1 MTQCAAPSAAAV
13 AARRAMKKSFQTRGI
28 LTAVSSGMV
37 YGMYTAFMT
46 YAMAL
51 GVWAVW
57 YGEGSGLSEFAVLF
71 LLSALGAGLT
81 DGCAAIWALIM
92 AALRGKLGDFGRSFK
107 TRPGAMMIIAALFG
121 GPFAS
126 TCYVVGLQMA
136 GSIVVPISALCPAI
150 GAILARFLFRQPL
163 TPRMMLGILI
173 CFSASALIGFSSMG
187 GIEAR
192 PHMMLGLL
200 FGFLAALGWGIEGC
214 VCGYGVSIID
224 SEVGITI
231 REVTIGISNLIIL
244 VPILGWIGQTDGFA
258 MLGKA
263 LADMDSM
270 KWFIVA
276 GFLCY
281 FNFMCWYRG
290 NAMCGAALGMA
301 CNCAYSF
308 WGPFF
313 CWLILGVFFGLDG
326 WNMAPVAWVGAV
338 LMVVGIFTIA
348 TNPLALFRRKEQ

>member
-46 YAMAL
+46 YAMAM
-51 GVWAVW
+51 GIWAVW
-57 YGEGSGLSEFAVLF
+57 YGENSGLSEFAVLF

-107 TRPGAMMIIAALFG
+107 TRPGMMMLVAALFG

-126 TCYVVGLQMA
+126 TCYVVGLQMT

-173 CFSASALIGFSSMG
+173 CLSASALIGFSSMG

-192 PHMMLGLL
+192 PHMMLGLF

-263 LADMDSM
+263 LADVDSM
-270 KWFIVA
+270 KWFVVA

-281 FNFMCWYRG
+281 FSFMCWYRG

-301 CNCAYSF
+301 CNGAYSF

-313 CWLILGVFFGLDG
+313 CWLILGVVFGLDG
-326 WNMAPVAWVGAV
+326 WNMVPVAWVGAV

-348 TNPLALFRRKEQ
+348 TNPLALFHRKEQ

>member
-1 MTQCAAPSAAAV
+1 MKALNQQKTELFRNILLITLGSLLYALNFDLFLEPGGISSGGVSGIAMIIVYAAHPKFLTV
-13 AARRAMKKSFQTRGI
+13 GI
-28 LTAVSSGMV
+28 LN
-37 YGMYTAFMT
+37 
-46 YAMAL
+46 AMINIP
-51 GVWAVW
+51 
-57 YGEGSGLSEFAVLF
+57 LF
-71 LLSALGAGLT
+71 LCGLKKI
-81 DGCAAIWALIM
+81 G
-92 AALRGKLGDFGRSFK
+92 RHFFFGSLYSTVLTSVFLDLFARILPVP
-107 TRPGAMMIIAALFG
+107 TVEPLVAALFG

-173 CFSASALIGFSSMG
+173 CLSASALIGFSSMG

-192 PHMMLGLL
+192 PHMMLGLF

-263 LADMDSM
+263 LADVDSM
-270 KWFIVA
+270 KWFVVA

-301 CNCAYSF
+301 CNGAYSF

-313 CWLILGVFFGLDG
+313 CWLILGVVFGLDG
-326 WNMAPVAWVGAV
+326 WNMVPVAWVGAV

-348 TNPLALFRRKEQ
+348 TNPLALFHRKEQ

>member
-1 MTQCAAPSAAAV
+1 
-13 AARRAMKKSFQTRGI
+13 
-28 LTAVSSGMV
+28 
-37 YGMYTAFMT
+37 
-46 YAMAL
+46 
-51 GVWAVW
+51 
-57 YGEGSGLSEFAVLF
+57 
-71 LLSALGAGLT
+71 
-81 DGCAAIWALIM
+81 
-92 AALRGKLGDFGRSFK
+92 
-107 TRPGAMMIIAALFG
+107 MMMLVAALFG

-150 GAILARFLFRQPL
+150 GPILARFLFRQPL

-173 CFSASALIGFSSMG
+173 CLSASALIGFSSMG

-192 PHMMLGLL
+192 PHMMLGLF

-263 LADMDSM
+263 LADVDSM
-270 KWFIVA
+270 KWFVVA

-301 CNCAYSF
+301 CNGAYSF

-313 CWLILGVFFGLDG
+313 CWLILGVVFGLDG
-326 WNMAPVAWVGAV
+326 WNMVPVAWVGAV

-348 TNPLALFRRKEQ
+348 TNPLALFHRKEQ